1 MSLFNDIRSSV
12 KDSIIYSFGNLST
25 KILGFIL
32 IPLYTKYLS
41 VEDYA
46 ILAIIEISA
55 QFIVAVFGFRISS
68 ALLRLFWD
76 EDYAHNQKAMF
87 FTSLSFLTV
96 ISFISIVG
104 FSFFSNTFS
113 SLLFGSPDF
122 SYPLILMFISSGMQ
136 IIALIC
142 LTQIRIDQK
151 PLLFSIS
158 NFLRLIVTLGFTV
171 YFIAYQNK
179 NIEAIYEA
187 QLIGYIIF
195 FLSIFRFIKKR
206 IEFKIEP
213 HILRVMLAYSTPLIF
228 AEIASVI
235 FTITSRYC
243 LNFLST
249 LHEVGIFSLGFKV
262 ANTLKVFIVSSVMLA
277 ISPMIFKKMNDPDA
291 KRFYSKIMTYFSFGL
306 MFFVLAISMFGKE
319 IIHFLVN
326 NKSYWDAHEVIPVL
340 SLAIFFGM
348 LKDVS
353 LTGLHL
359 TKRTKIISG
368 IISSMAILNVF
379 LNVHF
384 IEIWQSLGAAF
395 ATLISQILFF
405 STIYYVAQKYYHI
418 PYELLKVVKILL
430 IGILLYGIAVYSD
443 QFGLIQRL
451 IIKTSILIIYP
462 IILYFWN
469 FYDDIELLRLKQS
482 WNKWK
487 KIKNWPKIFR

>member
-1 MSLFNDIRSSV
+1 MSLLEDIRSSV

-46 ILAIIEISA
+46 ILAILEISA
-55 QFIVAVFGFRISS
+55 QLIVAVFGFRFSS

-76 EDYAHNQKAMF
+76 EEYVNNQKAMF
-87 FTSLSFLTV
+87 FTSLSFLTIV
-96 ISFISIVG
+96 SFISIVA
-104 FSFFSNTFS
+104 FSFFSHNFS
-113 SLLFGSPDF
+113 ILLFANPDF
-122 SYPLILMFISSGMQ
+122 SYPITLMLITSGMQ
-136 IIALIC
+136 IIGLIC

-151 PLLFSIS
+151 PLLFSFS
-158 NFLRLIVTLGFTV
+158 NFFRLIVTLGFTV

-195 FLSIFRFIKKR
+195 FVAIFNFIRKR
-206 IEFKIEP
+206 IEFKVDP
-213 HILRVMLAYSTPLIF
+213 RILNAMLAYSLPLIL

-249 LHEVGIFSLGFKV
+249 LHEVGIYSLGFKI

-306 MFFVLAISMFGKE
+306 MFFVIAIAIFGKE
-319 IIHFLVN
+319 IIHLLVKN
-326 NKSYWDAHEVIPVL
+326 RAYWDSYKVIPVL
-340 SLAIFFGM
+340 SFGIFFGM

-353 LTGLHL
+353 LTGLHI
-359 TKRTKIISG
+359 TKRTKIISV
-368 IISSMAILNVF
+368 IISGMAILNVL
-379 LNVHF
+379 LNIYF
-384 IEIWQSLGAAF
+384 IQVWQSLGAAF

-405 STIYYVAQKYYHI
+405 IFIYYFAQKYYHVPFEI
-418 PYELLKVVKILL
+418 IKVVKILVIGL
-430 IGILLYGIAVYSD
+430 ILYGLSVYAD

-482 WNKWK
+482 WHKWK
-487 KIKNWPKIFR
+487 KIKNWYKNFR